1 MFYRKKL
8 CWSIVLIKLHAL
20 RKNLHFSSGHPNYT
34 KRFAAFSKTLRISTL
49 CSNKS
54 DFERNK
60 GKMRSWFVMRKY
72 PEKLINSDIRKVK
85 FNIREASS
93 KDKNKNG
100 VPFVVTYHP
109 LINSLCDIIRKN
121 ILLIWVKRLK

>member
-1 MFYRKKL
+1 MFCRKKL

-34 KRFAAFSKTLRISTL
+34 KRFAAFSKTLGISTW

-60 GKMRSWFVMRKY
+60 GKTRSWFVMRKY

-109 LINSLCDIIRKN
+109 LINSLCDIIWRN
-121 ILLIWVKRLK
+121 IFLIWVKWLK